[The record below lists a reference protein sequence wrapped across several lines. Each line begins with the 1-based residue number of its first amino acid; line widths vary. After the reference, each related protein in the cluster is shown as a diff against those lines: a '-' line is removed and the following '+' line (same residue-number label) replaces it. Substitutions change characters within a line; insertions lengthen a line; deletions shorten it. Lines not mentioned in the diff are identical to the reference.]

1 MTPNAG
7 RPSRSGAREEAE
19 VSDLTLDN
27 VDPAA
32 LLDRAAE
39 GDQDAWLQLVRQ
51 YAGLLRSVAA
61 SLRMAAGDA
70 EDAAQTTWLGL
81 LQNLDTLRDPSR
93 VSGWLATSMRR
104 NCLRLVRRARRELP
118 VAEWTDV
125 EWADRERAEQVE
137 TIEDRLLRTERD
149 HQLWQ
154 AVDRLPDRQGQ
165 LVRVLFADPDTSYD
179 DVARRMSIAV
189 GTVGPAR
196 RRALR
201 RLAQLLSQDRS
212 TTVEFLSAKTG
223 IDPRL
228 P

>member
-1 MTPNAG
+1 MSFDRAP
-7 RPSRSGAREEAE
+7 
-19 VSDLTLDN
+19 DN
-27 VDPAA
+27 VDPAD
-32 LLDRAAE
+32 LLGRAAE
-39 GDQDAWLQLVRQ
+39 GDQGAWLQLVRQ

-81 LQNLDTLRDPSR
+81 LQNLDTLRDPNR
-93 VSGWLATSMRR
+93 VGGWLATAMRR
-104 NCLRLVRRARRELP
+104 NCLRLLRHSHTEWP
-118 VAEWTDV
+118 VAEWDDH
-125 EWADRERAEQVE
+125 DRPDHLE
-137 TIEDRLLRTERD
+137 TIEDRLVRAERD

-154 AVDRLPDRQGQ
+154 AVDRLPERQGQ

-196 RRALR
+196 QRALR

-212 TTVEFLSAKTG
+212 SAAGFLASRTS
-223 IDPRL
+223 IDPRRPGL
-228 P
+228 IPMRGAPGRVPSGTA